1 MEAELKRIPT
11 LIYSQC
17 EEFCLETK
25 LGDEICSCDVINHKG
40 HCKTIS

>member
-1 MEAELKRIPT
+1 MEVELKRIPT
-11 LIYSQC
+11 IINSKC

-25 LGDEICSCDVINHKG
+25 LGGEICSCEVINHED